1 MFNLRNLLSACFCLA
16 LLAFGMTDAT
26 ADPGDAPAL
35 STTTRWIDG
44 WNAHDAATLGNLM
57 TPDVDFVLVSGMLL
71 HGRQDFVHWHAQL
84 FAGRYAKSVFKQD
97 GKADFSLIQPDVALI
112 HWRWSI
118 SGVDNPDG
126 SPAPVYRGIFT
137 WVLVRTDGNW
147 LIRAA
152 QNTIGQ

>member
-1 MFNLRNLLSACFCLA
+1 MLGSDVMTQRPEAKQIDCPFTGEKLLLI
-16 LLAFGMTDAT
+16 
-26 ADPGDAPAL
+26 PAL
-35 STTTRWIDG
+35 
-44 WNAHDAATLGNLM
+44 N
-57 TPDVDFVLVSGMLL
+57 
-71 HGRQDFVHWHAQL
+71 
-84 FAGRYAKSVFKQD
+84 
-97 GKADFSLIQPDVALI
+97 PDVALI